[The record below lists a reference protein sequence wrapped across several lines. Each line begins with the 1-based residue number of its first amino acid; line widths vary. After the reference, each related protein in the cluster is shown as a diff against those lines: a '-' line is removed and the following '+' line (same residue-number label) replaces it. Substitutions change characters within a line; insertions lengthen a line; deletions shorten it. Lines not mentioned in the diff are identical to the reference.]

1 MTNHINPVN
10 DLILLFSL
18 TFALYHIGHIWPFQ
32 VVLFPLWRRVGAK
45 EFPAYHQAQFRGIFG
60 VIFVP
65 LGLSALSAI
74 LLCFF
79 PPQGTPRW
87 LLGAGVALQA
97 ILLLSLF
104 YWIPLQLRFRRE
116 GNLPVLIREL
126 VNVHWTRVAN
136 LTLFAMVVLWI
147 AWIRLQG

>member
-1 MTNHINPVN
+1 MTNHINAVN
-10 DLILLFSL
+10 DLILLFAL
-18 TFALYHIGHIWPFQ
+18 TFALYRVGDIWTFQ

-45 EFPAYHQAQFRGIFG
+45 EFPAYHQAHFRSIFG

-65 LGLSALSAI
+65 MGLSALSAI
-74 LLCFF
+74 LLCFY
-79 PPQGTPRW
+79 PPPGAPRW

-97 ILLLSLF
+97 ILFLSLF
-104 YWIPLQLRFRRE
+104 YWIPFQLRIERE
-116 GNLPVLIREL
+116 GNRPELMRKL

-136 LTLFAMVVLWI
+136 LTLFALVVLWL